1 MTTIFNNDPKARH
14 MLPALSHTS
23 TDQTEDDYMLPSTE
37 RGIAA
42 SEKAAAEGKKNR
54 ADGRVQVNV
63 RIRPP
68 TKADQGNNEV
78 AVYPEGWYVVVCV
91 KDGEPKKFTFDH
103 VFQGTQEELY
113 DCIGKPMLQSAFGG
127 YNTTLFAYGQTGS
140 GKTHSVMGYRGDEGL
155 LPRYCRAILGYSQV
169 CLEKEASLTVRLSM
183 SFVELYNEQIRD
195 LLEKKKPGQKVL
207 TELQLREGT
216 NKKIFIENVSIHTVL
231 SYSRIEEL
239 LDAGNSQRT
248 TAATKMNDTSSRS
261 HSIIILRL
269 LQKFEPPHPTK
280 RDLESVIHIV
290 DLAGSERQGKTGAE
304 GQQLTEAN
312 NINASLVTLGRVLNS
327 FGEGGK
333 PPLRDSKLTR
343 ILSDSFG
350 GNSRTWMLACL
361 SPSAGNVA
369 ESLSTL
375 AYAASAKKIVN
386 KASVNGMAGNK
397 DANEKI
403 KQLQLELTERMQ
415 EIQELQQRCEML
427 EAQLQGRPVQNVN
440 NDKFG
445 AVCGPNNAAGGPGAA
460 AAGQGGATVAFGGQR
475 FIGRAK
481 LSLKNCVLGTPQ
493 YNTLPLVV
501 QNPAHDGASL
511 IVNTWPVSESENSI
525 TEHSDLP
532 TAIKALSGKRF
543 DFCVHVISAE
553 NLPEEFT
560 SKVFCRYVFAKKEEK
575 PLSTDPR
582 SGDTDPSWDYKK
594 RFAWSEFTPDLGQY
608 LASDNVLTFEVIGYP
623 T

>member
-1 MTTIFNNDPKARH
+1 M
-14 MLPALSHTS
+14 
-23 TDQTEDDYMLPSTE
+23 TEDDLFLPSTE

-42 SEKAAAEGKKNR
+42 AEKAAAEGKKNK

-78 AVYPEGWYVVVCV
+78 AVLPEGWYVVVCI
-91 KDGEPKKFTFDH
+91 KDGESKKFTFDH
-103 VFQGTQEELY
+103 VFQGLQEEVY
-113 DCIGKPMLQSAFGG
+113 DCIGKPMLQSAFKG
-127 YNTTLFAYGQTGS
+127 YNTTLFAYGQTGA

-155 LPRYCRAILGYSQV
+155 LPRYCRSILAYSQV
-169 CLEKEASLTVRLSM
+169 CLEKEATLTIRLSM

-207 TELQLREGT
+207 TELQLREGA

-231 SYSRIEEL
+231 SYQRIEEL
-239 LDAGNSQRT
+239 LEFGNSQRT
-248 TAATKMNDTSSRS
+248 VAATKMNDTSSRS

-269 LQKFEPPHPTK
+269 LQKYEPPHPSK
-280 RDLESVIHIV
+280 RDLESIIHIV

-327 FGEGGK
+327 FSEGGK

-350 GNSRTWMLACL
+350 GNSQTWMLACL
-361 SPSAGNVA
+361 SPSALNVA

-375 AYAASAKKIVN
+375 AYASSAKKIVN

-403 KQLQLELTERMQ
+403 KQLQLELQERMQ
-415 EIQELQQRCEML
+415 EITELQQRCEAL
-427 EAQLQGRPVQNVN
+427 EAQLQGRPVQSVHG
-440 NDKFG
+440 DKFG
-445 AVCGPNNAAGGPGAA
+445 ALAPTATPAGFSAPASSFAGGS
-460 AAGQGGATVAFGGQR
+460 R

-481 LSLKNCVLGTPQ
+481 LSLKNCVLGMPQ

-511 IVNTWPVSESENSI
+511 IVNTWPVSDSEGSI
-525 TEHSDLP
+525 NEYADLN

-553 NLPEEFT
+553 GIPDDFT
-560 SKVFCRYVFAKKEEK
+560 SKIFCRYVFAKKEEK
-575 PLSTDPR
+575 PLTTEQKNGTTEPQ
-582 SGDTDPSWDYKK
+582 WDYKK

-608 LASDNVLTFEVIGYP
+608 LSSDNVLTFEVIGYP
-623 T
+623 TA